1 MGAILGELS
10 NGENDEEF
18 IYELC
23 SKFLDI
29 IKQYDIILKFFN
41 MLIAYIYDLK
51 KKKLYRSSSYT
62 RVKEKNMNFN
72 DDGEIKQLSA
82 PVQISNWLDNDPEN
96 NTKKQ
101 KESIFDLKKDDITF
115 VDSKKLEKVEAK
127 LLKKNEKR
135 EGKTTDNSAGYDASK
150 SASASQAISRK
161 AENFNDTGNRTFDVV
176 IENFDVSF
184 GNK

>member
-1 MGAILGELS
+1 LS

-29 IKQYDIILKFFN
+29 IKQYIWLFFKFWFKFKTKII
-41 MLIAYIYDLK
+41 I
-51 KKKLYRSSSYT
+51 RSSSYT
-62 RVKEKNMNFN
+62 RVKEKNINFN

-96 NTKKQ
+96 SKKQ

-135 EGKTTDNSAGYDASK
+135 EGKSTDNNNSSYDASK

>member
-1 MGAILGELS
+1 
-10 NGENDEEF
+10 
-18 IYELC
+18 
-23 SKFLDI
+23 
-29 IKQYDIILKFFN
+29 
-41 MLIAYIYDLK
+41 
-51 KKKLYRSSSYT
+51 
-62 RVKEKNMNFN
+62 
-72 DDGEIKQLSA
+72 
-82 PVQISNWLDNDPEN
+82 
-96 NTKKQ
+96 
-101 KESIFDLKKDDITF
+101 LKKDDITF

-135 EGKTTDNSAGYDASK
+135 EGKSTDNNNSSYDASK